1 MALPAITTNYVY
13 PLIRNNPTNDEGD
26 PKSALDFAADGGGK
40 SFMAYRDLKLG
51 ADVSKA
57 ASYAFERVGS
67 AYASV
72 AKELSGMFGSAANAL
87 SIPRF
92 FEVTNNAYKAVRN
105 WSVAATGPL
114 ANTYRAMIQKIHDIF
129 EAIATYGFIACWLT
143 RNPFYANVVAAPD
156 LVTNI
161 TDFGMAS
168 QDWAKAGEE
177 LDDAHTKVSAPDFV
191 NRTRMYAEKMRHSLL
206 LMIKSVCSVV
216 TGVFGLMAIAAIGP
230 VLHPVAGVVF
240 GLTGTMAAIGAYFY
254 KETATFKL
262 PDYTK
267 APPQTAG

>member
-1 MALPAITTNYVY
+1 MGLSAITTNYVY
-13 PLIRNNPTNDEGD
+13 PVIPNRLMNDDGT
-26 PKSALDFAADGGGK
+26 PKTALDIAADGHGK
-40 SFMAYRDLKLG
+40 SFMVYRHLKGWTDLTK
-51 ADVSKA
+51 S

-92 FEVTNNAYKAVRN
+92 FEVTNNAWKAVRT

-114 ANTYRAMIQKIHDIF
+114 ANTYRAMTQKLHDIF

-143 RNPFYANVVAAPD
+143 RNPFYANAVAAPD

-161 TDFGMAS
+161 TDLTMAA
-168 QDWAKAGEE
+168 QDWSKAGTD
-177 LDDAHTKVSAPDFV
+177 LDGVHKSEP
-191 NRTRMYAEKMRHSLL
+191 NNIPRQRMFAEKMRHSLIL
-206 LMIKSVCSVV
+206 IAKSVCSVV
-216 TGVFGLMAIAAIGP
+216 TGAFGLLTLAFGGP
-230 VLHPVAGVVF
+230 VLHPVAAVAF
-240 GLTGTMAAIGAYFY
+240 GLTGTMSAIGAYFY
-254 KETATFKL
+254 KETATYKL

-267 APPQTAG
+267 APAQIV